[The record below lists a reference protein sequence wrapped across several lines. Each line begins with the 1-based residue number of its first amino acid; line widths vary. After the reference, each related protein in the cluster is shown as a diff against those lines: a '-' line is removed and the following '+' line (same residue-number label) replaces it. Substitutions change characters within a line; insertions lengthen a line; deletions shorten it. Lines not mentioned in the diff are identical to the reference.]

1 MHKFDESID
10 ELLFFGIRF
19 MVSEIVGLE
28 FSSELYDSGNV
39 RETTPIKIIPQLW
52 SCLSFVLGD
61 FSIKLTSFTRFL

>member
-10 ELLFFGIRF
+10 ELLFFDIRF

-39 RETTPIKIIPQLW
+39 RETTPIKIIPQL
-52 SCLSFVLGD
+52 L
-61 FSIKLTSFTRFL
+61 I